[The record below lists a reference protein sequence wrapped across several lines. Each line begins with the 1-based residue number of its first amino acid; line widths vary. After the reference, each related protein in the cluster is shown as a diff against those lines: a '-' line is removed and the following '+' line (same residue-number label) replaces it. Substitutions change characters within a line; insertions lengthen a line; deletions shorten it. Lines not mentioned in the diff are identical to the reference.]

1 MIFVQNVKVASA
13 TAGHLPPQ
21 SIAAAGTGAP
31 AASGYVAGTAL
42 LGRSLAAFVQ
52 TGAGTFTSAAFK
64 LSEAT
69 DASGTGVAD
78 TTGGTIATIS
88 AANTASQAELV
99 GITIDP
105 AKFYGIR
112 CAVTGG
118 TSVIA
123 GGQLR
128 LLDPNYSA

>member
-1 MIFVQNVKVASA
+1 MVFVSSIKAASA

-21 SIAAAGTGAP
+21 SVAAAGTGAP
-31 AASGYVAGTAL
+31 AASGYVLGSAL
-42 LGRSLAAFVQ
+42 LGRSVACFVQ
-52 TGAGTFTSAAFK
+52 TGAGTFTSALFK
-64 LSEAT
+64 LSSAT

-78 TTGGTIATIS
+78 VSGGTIATIT
-88 AANTASQAELV
+88 AANTAAAAEFPV
-99 GITIDP
+99 SVIDP
-105 AKFYGIR
+105 TLYYGIR

-128 LLDPNYSA
+128 LLDPEYAP